1 MDAAN
6 GRRALETDVAGA
18 VIGSVTTA
26 DLTGGGY
33 QDVIVP
39 TDGGLFILDG
49 KTGIEVGDV
58 DDGTA
63 NGESRSTR
71 CMDSRTPRS

>member
-1 MDAAN
+1 MGAERSN
-6 GRRALETDVAGA
+6 RATIWKINVLGA

-26 DLTGGGY
+26 DLTGEGY

-39 TDGGLFILDG
+39 TTQGIEILDG
-49 KTGIEVGDV
+49 RTGAEVADF

-63 NGESRSTR
+63 MTA
-71 CMDSRTPRS
+71 